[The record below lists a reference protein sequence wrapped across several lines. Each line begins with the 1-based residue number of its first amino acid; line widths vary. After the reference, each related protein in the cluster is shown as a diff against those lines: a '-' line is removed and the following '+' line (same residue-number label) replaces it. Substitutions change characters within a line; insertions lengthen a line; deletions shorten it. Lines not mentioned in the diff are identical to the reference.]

1 VKRAESEKVFPSLF
15 ERDIFG
21 NQIND
26 IRPSFY
32 LFYFIRRNMS
42 FHCPLPLSFQDKNID
57 ADKSPKGAE
66 VSGLLTRS
74 SEWQIIGR
82 EHFQ

>member
-1 VKRAESEKVFPSLF
+1 
-15 ERDIFG
+15 
-21 NQIND
+21 
-26 IRPSFY
+26 
-32 LFYFIRRNMS
+32 MS
-42 FHCPLPLSFQDKNID
+42 FHCLLPLSFQDKNID

-82 EHFQ
+82 EHFQWVCPYGGRKGAMQNNFYLAREFIYLQFSR